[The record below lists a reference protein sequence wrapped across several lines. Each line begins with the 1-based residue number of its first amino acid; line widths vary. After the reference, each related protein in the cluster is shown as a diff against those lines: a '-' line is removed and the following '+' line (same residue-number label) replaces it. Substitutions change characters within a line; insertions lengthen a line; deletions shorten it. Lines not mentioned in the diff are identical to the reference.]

1 MKLNFKSKELL
12 VNITMD
18 KSITDKDYFIAELKQ
33 RIRLKI
39 GFQISTMP
47 DCNKLSEE
55 ISAIGLSGVSGITI
69 YRVFIHKHKDHQHY
83 KNTLH
88 ILTNFIGFNR
98 WDDFVEDVKKNRL
111 KLHQPLNADNTSNK
125 NSLIFHCI
133 QQECFNPLE
142 AYFDSIEDFEHDLK
156 FEINLDVYDSLL
168 KVENPFSF
176 YKRFAKNK
184 FVRKYLF
191 EYGFD
196 PSFRIKDYDE
206 GFDFYVDGIKPDE
219 SELELRVYIFGF
231 SVLLRHY
238 YIHKNFPESIKVARK
253 LYHNT
258 EYIDKELEGIYIFP
272 RMRFLCYKVWYMV
285 MNEQHKNTIE
295 QYVEDLLEYCKTI
308 YPKHNET
315 ERKIIYYVM
324 AETFI
329 YADINNKYHLA
340 LKAIF
345 IEEFNHLPSIIFDK
359 NLLHSLSYFESNGLM
374 FHRPL

>member
-1 MKLNFKSKELL
+1 
-12 VNITMD
+12 MD

-33 RIRLKI
+33 SIRLKI

-55 ISAIGLSGVSGITI
+55 ISATGLSGVSGITI

-88 ILTNFIGFNR
+88 ILTNYIGFNS

-142 AYFDSIEDFEHDLK
+142 AYFDSIDDFEHDLK

-168 KVENPFSF
+168 KVDNPFVF
-176 YKRFAKNK
+176 YKRFAKNR
-184 FVRKYLF
+184 FIRKYFF
-191 EYGFD
+191 EVGFD
-196 PSFRIKDYDE
+196 PTFRIKDYDE
-206 GFDFYVDGIKPDE
+206 GFNLYVEGIKPDQ
-219 SELELRVYIFGF
+219 SELELRDYIFSF

-238 YIHKNFPESIKVARK
+238 FIQKDYPKSLKVARK
-253 LYHNT
+253 LYYNT
-258 EYIDKELEGIYIFP
+258 KYIKPELEGIYIFP
-272 RMRFLCYKVWYMV
+272 RMRFLAYKVWYMMMKEKDLIV
-285 MNEQHKNTIE
+285 IE
-295 QYVEDLLEYCKTI
+295 EYVEELLDYCKRI
-308 YPKHNET
+308 YTKHNDT

-324 AETFI
+324 AETFL
-329 YADINNKYHLA
+329 YADINPKYHLA
-340 LKAIF
+340 LKEIF
-345 IEEFNHLPSIIFDK
+345 IEEFKLLPSILFEKPI
-359 NLLHSLSYFESNGLM
+359 LQSLSYFESNGLL